1 MRAQGKREITLLAI
15 STLVTAIQFLPA
27 RAERPSTAEQDNRDL
42 KNFHQVNDYLYR
54 GGMPTVD
61 GIKKLKELGV
71 TTIVD
76 LRDDKLDAALERH
89 VSVVEG
95 VKYINLPTGDAPPR
109 PEKLA
114 RFIYTLEQARRDN
127 EQGKPGSVFVHCR
140 AGSDRTGL
148 YIAVWRVLSQGW
160 RPEQAMLEML
170 RYGFQIHKL
179 DFSAGSEAGRILAE
193 RRQSAGKCSSQVAAK
208 DSGEQA
214 TR

>member
-1 MRAQGKREITLLAI
+1 MRARGKLKISLLGLLP
-15 STLVTAIQFLPA
+15 LVAALQSSPA
-27 RAERPSTAEQDNRDL
+27 MANSPSVEQDNRDL
-42 KNFHQVNDYLYR
+42 KNFHRVNDYIYR

-114 RFIYTLEQARRDN
+114 RFIYILEQARLDKER
-127 EQGKPGSVFVHCR
+127 GKPGSVFVHCR

-179 DFSAGSEAGRILAE
+179 DFLAGSDAGRILAE
-193 RRQSAGKCSSQVAAK
+193 KRQSKGKLSSQVAAK